1 VDERR
6 IVVLGTGGTIAGRA
20 DSAQDNLGYRAA
32 EVGVDDLLRGVPRA
46 HGLALVTEQV
56 AQVDSKDM
64 DFPVWL
70 ALAGRCAHWL
80 GREDVAGIVITHGTD
95 TMEETAFFLQS
106 VLAPARPVVLT
117 GAMRP
122 ATSAAADG
130 PQNLADALLVAAA
143 PGARGVCVAFG
154 GAVHSALDVQKV
166 HGWRVDAFSS
176 GDAGVIAWVEDARLR
191 VLRAWPAGEPLFE
204 PARLPPPA
212 GWPRVEIVM
221 SQPVRA
227 RPRSTRWC
235 ATASGRAGVAA
246 PATAPSITR
255 WRRRCWRAREQRGG
269 ATGVARCVQ
278 GRVLPSPGRPAAGG
292 RRAVAG
298 EGAHRADAGADG
310 RGFVKASLRSHRW
323 GSACGALPPALQL
336 MGASPSARSW
346 VATAVR
352 GS

>member
-221 SQPVRA
+221 SHA
-227 RPRSTRWC
+227 G
-235 ATASGRAGVAA
+235 ASGATVDALVRDGVAGLVVA
-246 PATAPSITR
+246 GTGNGTVHHALEEALL
-255 WRRRCWRAREQRGG
+255 RAREQ
-269 ATGVARCVQ
+269 GVAVRRASRCVQ
-278 GRVLPSPGRPAAGG
+278 GRVLPSPGDRLPAA
-292 RRAVAG
+292 
-298 EGAHRADAGADG
+298 DG
-310 RGFVKASLRSHRW
+310 LSPVKARIALMLELMAA
-323 GSACGALPPALQL
+323 GS
-336 MGASPSARSW
+336 
-346 VATAVR
+346 
-352 GS
+352 